1 MFVDLLRLCSVPGS
15 REQPVTNT
23 TGVSNQSSTLKEQ
36 VTSIQLIQEWFQT
49 LYLYWSDLYQSLSEL
64 ARLISVLV

>member
-15 REQPVTNT
+15 RVQPVTNT

-36 VTSIQLIQEWFQT
+36 VTPI
-49 LYLYWSDLYQSLSEL
+49 
-64 ARLISVLV
+64 

>member
-15 REQPVTNT
+15 RLQPVTNT

-49 LYLYWSDLYQSLSEL
+49 LYLYWSDLKQSLSEL
-64 ARLISVLV
+64 VRLISVLV